1 MFWGC
6 SGGGLPWF
14 GILSEKNEFLVAR
27 FETFLERHIFGAQ
40 KRHARSF
47 IRVESLRGRKYDHL
61 KGVGLKDVVGNAGDV
76 R

>member
-27 FETFLERHIFGAQ
+27 FETFLETHIFGPQ
-40 KRHARSF
+40 RWSF
-47 IRVESLRGRKYDHL
+47 TRVEGLRFRKYDHL